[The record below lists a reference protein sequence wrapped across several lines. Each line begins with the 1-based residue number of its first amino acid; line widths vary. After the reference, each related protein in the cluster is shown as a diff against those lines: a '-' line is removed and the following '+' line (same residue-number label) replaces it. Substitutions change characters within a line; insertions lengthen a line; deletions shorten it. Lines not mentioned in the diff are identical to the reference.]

1 MELVTFEQLSAILGL
16 SKTEDDYDDLEIIK
30 ESVADMFEDYTHR
43 KFDEDTYSESFYTGP
58 INTAMV
64 PLDAI
69 PIDSVSSVLIDDIET
84 TAYKIMPYGIELSSK
99 VTDAK
104 IDVTYTGGIETVP
117 GNLNRAAL
125 LQTVYEYQNKHSIGI
140 EVVSTEGGSVVK
152 PELGMLKEVKSL
164 LNSLI
169 HPFPRF

>member
-1 MELVTFEQLSAILGL
+1 MELVSFEQLSAILGL
-16 SKTEDDYDDLEIIK
+16 SKDESDYADLEIIK
-30 ESVADMFEDYTHR
+30 ESVVAMFEDYTHR
-43 KFDEDTYSESFYTGP
+43 KFDEDSYSESVYTGP
-58 INTAMV
+58 VNTAMV

-69 PIDSVSSVLIDDIET
+69 PVKNVSSVTIDDVET
-84 TAYKIMPYGIELSSK
+84 TAYKITTYGIELASK
-99 VTDAK
+99 VTNSK
-104 IDVTYTGGIETVP
+104 IDISYVGGIETVP

-125 LQTVYEYQNKHSIGI
+125 LQTVYEYQNKNSIGI
-140 EVVSTEGGSVVK
+140 EVVSNQGGSVVK